1 MNRLIYYRP
10 SFLRAGRITV
20 SLRRHVATSPPK
32 HPNPSNFANR
42 SPEEMSEIGHRGGK
56 IGASRGGR
64 AARKA
69 AEQTLGND
77 AKQPPKR
84 KPQPLWRSHEPPI
97 IAPAFGEWQT

>member
-1 MNRLIYYRP
+1 MTQHAI
-10 SFLRAGRITV
+10 
-20 SLRRHVATSPPK
+20 
-32 HPNPSNFANR
+32 
-42 SPEEMSEIGHRGGK
+42 
-56 IGASRGGR
+56 ASRGGR